1 MKSPYL
7 PDTQGFLAIAIIA
20 LIGIIIV
27 LLMMHPITLDDKI
40 SGMLT
45 MLIGV
50 LTACLKD
57 VYSYFFGSSK
67 GSTLKDETIKAA
79 IEAPA
84 AQVVAQTAQ
93 TEAQTAAWVNPA
105 APKGN

>member
-1 MKSPYL
+1 MDWYYKMNKPQWL

-20 LIGIIIV
+20 LIGIIIIV
-27 LLMMHPITLDDKI
+27 LMVHPITLDDKI

-67 GSTLKDETIKAA
+67 GSSLKDETIKAA
-79 IEAPA
+79 MEAPNNVKQDA
-84 AQVVAQTAQ
+84 GWIATV
-93 TEAQTAAWVNPA
+93 
-105 APKGN
+105 K

>member
-1 MKSPYL
+1 MNKPNWL

-20 LIGIIIV
+20 LIGTIIIV
-27 LLMMHPITLDDKI
+27 LMIHPITMDDKI

-67 GSTLKDETIKAA
+67 GSSLKDETIKAA
-79 IEAPA
+79 VENTTPA
-84 AQVVAQTAQ
+84 TPVTP
-93 TEAQTAAWVNPA
+93 WV
-105 APKGN
+105 APK